1 MVLLVGCSSVLGIED
16 PRPAGDGGMAQ
27 DGQDGQPISQCHP
40 VINELMTGSSVSP
53 ADEWVEV
60 YNGCP
65 APVDVTSWTLVYRSA
80 SNDGSNDSST
90 LATLTG
96 SMATGEFRLYA
107 GSGFTGTYDYQ
118 WTGMNGL
125 IGQFDGAVG
134 LRDNNRALV
143 DSMAYGAVVA
153 THPFIETKPTPAMA
167 NGKSASRL
175 PLDGNDTNDNSVD
188 FQIIAAGTPRASN
201 VL

>member
-1 MVLLVGCSSVLGIED
+1 MVLLVGCSSVLGIDD
-16 PRPAGDGGMAQ
+16 PRPAGDGGPTQ
-27 DGQDGQPISQCHP
+27 DVGTTQQCHP

-60 YNGCP
+60 FNPCP
-65 APVDVTSWTLVYRSA
+65 DPVDVTSWTLVYRSA
-80 SNDGSNDSST
+80 SNAGSTDSSILDT
-90 LATLTG
+90 LMG

-107 GSGFTGTYDYQ
+107 GMGFTGTSDHQ
-118 WTGMNGL
+118 WIGMNGL
-125 IGQFDGAVG
+125 IGQVAGAVG
-134 LRDNNRALV
+134 LRDNTGALA
-143 DSMAYGAVVA
+143 DSIAYGAVA
-153 THPFIETKPTPAMA
+153 PAHPFIETKPIPAMA

-188 FQIIAAGTPRASN
+188 FEIIAVGSPRTSN